1 MSGEH
6 KDLQELLVELEY
18 GELDAA
24 DRDAAQA
31 RIDEHPELVR
41 MQQAFRAVREDLST
55 WDEIEGQPARIAF
68 VTMPGEGRSSAGTT
82 FGAGSTF
89 GWMKGAAMAASFVF
103 GILLA
108 AAFASTSLTRTETGW
123 TLSTGFSR
131 AAATSPVAPSPAE
144 RSPAQPGSEPT
155 AANSVGNSAGQA
167 SLGQVPVGT
176 VPSGTVPSGS
186 VPSGPIS
193 SSPVG
198 NSPVMGTVSGV
209 RTVSGGQAQ
218 PFRMSRSQFGID
230 PMLGEVPGDREQQ
243 LRALVREMVTAAE
256 QRQRL
261 QMDSLLTDLYQTFD
275 TQRTSDLSVVFDE
288 LGLLR
293 SSTGLELQR
302 TNEVI
307 DFLVTRMGNDLEVQV
322 PEQRDDD

>member
-1 MSGEH
+1 MSGDH
-6 KDLQELLVELEY
+6 QDLQELLVELEY
-18 GELDAA
+18 GELDVA
-24 DRDAAQA
+24 DREAAQA

-41 MQQAFRAVREDLST
+41 MQQAFRAVREDLSA

-68 VTMPGEGRSSAGTT
+68 VTMPGEGRSTGTV
-82 FGAGSTF
+82 FGGGTTF

-123 TLSTGFSR
+123 TFSTGFSR
-131 AAATSPVAPSPAE
+131 AAAPSPAEPSPTE
-144 RSPAQPGSEPT
+144 RSPAQPGSQPT
-155 AANSVGNSAGQA
+155 AANSIGNPSAGQA

-176 VPSGTVPSGS
+176 VPSGS
-186 VPSGPIS
+186 VPSGPS
-193 SSPVG
+193 SNSPVG
-198 NSPVMGTVSGV
+198 SSPVMGTVSGGMS
-209 RTVSGGQAQ
+209 VSGGQAQ
-218 PFRMSRSQFGID
+218 PFRMSRRQFGID
-230 PMLGEVPGDREQQ
+230 PMLVGAAGDREQQ

-256 QRQRL
+256 QRQRQ

-307 DFLVTRMGNDLEVQV
+307 DFLVTRMGSDLEVQV